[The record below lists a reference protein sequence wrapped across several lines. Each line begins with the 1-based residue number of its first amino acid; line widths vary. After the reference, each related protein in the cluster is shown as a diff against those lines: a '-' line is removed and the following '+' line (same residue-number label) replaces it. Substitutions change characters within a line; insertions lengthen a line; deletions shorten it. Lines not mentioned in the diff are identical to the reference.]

1 MRIFT
6 ENVEFIS
13 TSGDKNILQIE
24 KYEEVFFDVY
34 EISIHGKKFVSE
46 KIGEYDKNPIVK
58 IPVEIDGI
66 KKDYPFILHEGK
78 FQIVF
83 NEKNEL
89 IQEYAE
95 EEIPIITEEVEE
107 VEEYSKESF
116 EKELIDIQEKKH
128 KILEYIENVKKT
140 AKQQTDEYNKNQLKI
155 LEQQKEQNKKELQ
168 SLLESSKE
176 SWFQEFVDT
185 SNKIKKELFDRL
197 NINNSEIY
205 ESIDLKLEV
214 ISDDFKKLINE
225 DFSNTE
231 KIFENKIK
239 ELITEIYN
247 NQVIKVIN
255 DGIDKISEQSEIS
268 FENIK
273 NDFNAVLSEKANDTD
288 LKNVENKLEN
298 EILSIQKESI
308 ELHDLIS
315 KTASSNQKSINF
327 IENKIDETQI
337 ELKESIVKIIDEKI
351 EENEDNIT
359 TYYNE
364 KLDIVENKLID
375 LSDENR
381 QYFIGLI
388 NESRDNLLKEIKSIK
403 ENKAI
408 EYIVENKKTGE
419 KKEIDINSIK
429 SDLQKEIS
437 NKISNEIIA
446 LRKYTAYHSGGGG
459 TVAQQFADGGTMNGS
474 LNINGQILSGGVDI
488 ATLFSGGGS
497 ADRLVNGSYQV
508 LLSGNGDLIFP
519 GGGYIGSQYGS
530 SGWIVTPPAAVGGI
544 ASADGQQ
551 YIQINDGQGIFIGTS
566 YPLSTYEWTFGRDGG
581 LIFPDGTTQTT
592 AFTNNLSA
600 YATLNYLNSNFLNL
614 SGGFVT
620 GDTIFNSNVTVFGNL
635 TAMGTTTFA
644 NTVFSVTSALSVVHI
659 GAGPA
664 MWVGNYGN
672 GDIASFYDIDQDIEV
687 LHVGGINS
695 TFPNVGVKTSSPNKT
710 FTVVGEISSTS
721 DITTSGKIYIQGDGN
736 SDQWNFGYVGY
747 NALTALSSNWQN
759 VYTNV
764 QANSGNY
771 ILNGGNTTFDSLS
784 IGTVTS
790 QNLIFET
797 DSINRM
803 VILSSGNVGINTIIP
818 NERLTV
824 SGNLSASGTAF
835 AGGAKLASENFAVA
849 MAIALG

>member
-6 ENVEFIS
+6 KNVNFIP
-13 TSGDKNILQIE
+13 TTEDKNILQIE

-34 EISIHGKKFVSE
+34 EIIINSEKFISE

-58 IPVEIDGI
+58 IPVEINGI
-66 KKDYPFILHEGK
+66 KKDYPFILIEGK
-78 FQIVF
+78 FQIIF
-83 NEKNEL
+83 NSKNEF
-89 IQEYAE
+89 IKESINE
-95 EEIPIITEEVEE
+95 NVKTEEFFIN
-107 VEEYSKESF
+107 SF
-116 EKELIDIQEKKH
+116 EKEFVDIQEKKNN
-128 KILEYIENVKKT
+128 ILEYIENVKKT
-140 AKQQTDEYNKNQLKI
+140 AKRQTDEYNKNQLKI

-168 SLLESSKE
+168 SLLESFKE

-273 NDFNAVLSEKANDTD
+273 SNFDTALSEKANDSD
-288 LKNVENKLEN
+288 L
-298 EILSIQKESI
+298 I
-308 ELHDLIS
+308 ELHDLI
-315 KTASSNQKSINF
+315 N
-327 IENKIDETQI
+327 
-337 ELKESIVKIIDEKI
+337 EKI
-351 EENEDNIT
+351 EENKVNIT

-403 ENKAI
+403 ENTAI

-437 NKISNEIIA
+437 NKISNEIIS

-488 ATLFSGGGS
+488 ATIFSGGGGDININTLVRSNS
-497 ADRLVNGSYQV
+497 AD
-508 LLSGNGDLIFP
+508 
-519 GGGYIGSQYGS
+519 
-530 SGWIVTPPAAVGGI
+530 W
-544 ASADGQQ
+544 
-551 YIQINDGQGIFIGTS
+551 NDGYLG
-566 YPLSTYEWTFGRDGG
+566 
-581 LIFPDGTTQTT
+581 
-592 AFTNNLSA
+592 
-600 YATLNYLNSNFLNL
+600 YATLL
-614 SGGFVT
+614 S
-620 GDTIFNSNVTVFGNL
+620 
-635 TAMGTTTFA
+635 
-644 NTVFSVTSALSVVHI
+644 
-659 GAGPA
+659 
-664 MWVGNYGN
+664 
-672 GDIASFYDIDQDIEV
+672 
-687 LHVGGINS
+687 
-695 TFPNVGVKTSSPNKT
+695 
-710 FTVVGEISSTS
+710 
-721 DITTSGKIYIQGDGN
+721 
-736 SDQWNFGYVGY
+736 
-747 NALTALSSNWQN
+747 LSSNWQN
-759 VYTNV
+759 TYTTVQTNSANWATDGYTSLNNLSSNWQNAYTNV
-764 QANSGNY
+764 QSNSSNWQNAYTNVQSNSSNWQNTFTTVQSNSSNWRDLYTTVQTNSANWTADGYITNIKNISGFTYTLSTSDIGSY
-771 ILNGGNTTFDSLS
+771 IRKGHTSPHNIIIPTSTQAPFTIGSILTIRNTSTSILTISCSPVVTLNFITDLNSNILDRN
-784 IGTVTS
+784 VTA
-790 QNLIFET
+790 Q
-797 DSINRM
+797 
-803 VILSSGNVGINTIIP
+803 VVCVGINEWDI
-818 NERLTV
+818 V
-824 SGNLSASGTAF
+824 
-835 AGGAKLASENFAVA
+835 
-849 MAIALG
+849 

>member
-6 ENVEFIS
+6 ENVNFIS

-24 KYEEVFFDVY
+24 NYEEVFFDVY
-34 EISIHGKKFVSE
+34 EISINGKKFISE
-46 KIGEYDKNPIVK
+46 KIGEYEKKPIVK

-66 KKDYPFILHEGK
+66 KKEYPFILNEGK

-83 NEKNEL
+83 NEQNEL
-89 IQEYAE
+89 IQESVE
-95 EEIPIITEEVEE
+95 ENIPAITEEFDE

-116 EKELIDIQEKKH
+116 EKELIDIQEKKN

-155 LEQQKEQNKKELQ
+155 LEQQKEENKKELK
-168 SLLESSKE
+168 SLLESSKQ
-176 SWFQEFVDT
+176 SWFEEFVDV
-185 SNKIKKELFDRL
+185 SDKIKKELFDRL

-205 ESIDLKLEV
+205 ESIDLKLEI
-214 ISDDFKKLINE
+214 ISDDFKKLIEE

-255 DGIDKISEQSEIS
+255 DGIDKISQQSEVS

-273 NDFNAVLSEKANDTD
+273 NDFDLALSEKATSVD
-288 LKNVENKLEN
+288 LKNVEDKLET
-298 EILSIQKESI
+298 EILSVQKESI

-315 KTASSNQKSINF
+315 KSVSSNKKSITY
-327 IENKIDETQI
+327 IENKIDETQK
-337 ELKESIVKIIDEKI
+337 ELKENIIKIIDEKI

-364 KLDIVENKLID
+364 KLDVVENKLID

-437 NKISNEIIA
+437 NKISNEIIS
-446 LRKYTAYHSGGGG
+446 LRKYTAYHGGGGG

-508 LLSGNGDLIFP
+508 LLSGNGDLTFP

-530 SGWIVTPPAAVGGI
+530 SGWLVTPPNGTGGI

-551 YIQINDGQGIFIGTS
+551 YIQINDGQGIFIGTN
-566 YPLSTYEWTFGRDGG
+566 YPFTHEWTFGTDGG
-581 LIFPDGTTQTT
+581 LIFPDGSTQTT
-592 AFTNNLSA
+592 AFVNNLYE

-614 SGGFVT
+614 SGGTIT
-620 GDTIFNSNVTVFGNL
+620 GDTRFNSNVTIFGNL
-635 TAMGTTTFA
+635 TATGTTTFA

-659 GAGPA
+659 GEGPA
-664 MWVGNYGN
+664 VWVGNSGL
-672 GDIASFYDIDQDIEV
+672 GDIASFNDIDTGLEV
-687 LHVGGINS
+687 LHIGGSNGS
-695 TFPNVGVKTSSPNKT
+695 FPNVGVKTSTPNKT
-710 FTVVGEISSTS
+710 LTVSGEISATS
-721 DITTSGKIYIQGDGN
+721 DITTSGNIYGSNIYSN
-736 SDQWNFGYVGY
+736 NFKV
-747 NALTALSSNWQN
+747 AT
-759 VYTNV
+759 
-764 QANSGNY
+764 
-771 ILNGGNTTFDSLS
+771 
-784 IGTVTS
+784 
-790 QNLIFET
+790 
-797 DSINRM
+797 
-803 VILSSGNVGINTIIP
+803 
-818 NERLTV
+818 
-824 SGNLSASGTAF
+824 
-835 AGGAKLASENFAVA
+835 ENFAVA

>member
-6 ENVEFIS
+6 ENVNFIS

-24 KYEEVFFDVY
+24 NYEEVFFDVY
-34 EISIHGKKFVSE
+34 EISINGKKFISE
-46 KIGEYDKNPIVK
+46 KIGEYEKKPIVK

-66 KKDYPFILHEGK
+66 KKEYPFILNEGK

-83 NEKNEL
+83 NEQNEL
-89 IQEYAE
+89 IQESVE
-95 EEIPIITEEVEE
+95 ENIPAITEEFDE

-116 EKELIDIQEKKH
+116 EKELIDIQEKKN

-155 LEQQKEQNKKELQ
+155 LEQQKEENKKQLK
-168 SLLESSKE
+168 SLLESSKQ
-176 SWFQEFVDT
+176 SWFEEFVDV
-185 SNKIKKELFDRL
+185 SDKIKKELFDRL

-205 ESIDLKLEV
+205 ESIDLKLEI
-214 ISDDFKKLINE
+214 ISDDFKKLIEE

-255 DGIDKISEQSEIS
+255 DGIDKISQQSEVS

-273 NDFNAVLSEKANDTD
+273 NDFDSALSEKATSVD
-288 LKNVENKLEN
+288 LKNVEDKLET
-298 EILSIQKESI
+298 EILSVQKESI

-315 KTASSNQKSINF
+315 KSVSSNKKSITY
-327 IENKIDETQI
+327 IENKIDETQK
-337 ELKESIVKIIDEKI
+337 ELKENIIKIIDEKI

-364 KLDIVENKLID
+364 KLDVVENKLID

-403 ENKAI
+403 ENKAV

-446 LRKYTAYHSGGGG
+446 LRKYTAYHGGGGG

-508 LLSGNGDLIFP
+508 LLSNNGDLTFP
-519 GGGYIGSQYGS
+519 GGGYIGSQYDS
-530 SGWIVTPPAAVGGI
+530 SGWLVTPPNGTGGI
-544 ASADGQQ
+544 ASTDGQQ
-551 YIQINDGQGIFIGTS
+551 YIQINDGQGIFIGTN
-566 YPLSTYEWTFGRDGG
+566 YPFTHEWTFGTDGG
-581 LIFPDGTTQTT
+581 LIFPDGSTQTT
-592 AFTNNLSA
+592 AFVNNLYE

-614 SGGFVT
+614 SGGTIT
-620 GDTIFNSNVTVFGNL
+620 GDTRFNSNVTIFGNL
-635 TAMGTTTFA
+635 TATGTTTFN

-659 GAGPA
+659 GEGPA
-664 MWVGNYGN
+664 VWIGNSGL
-672 GDIASFYDIDQDIEV
+672 GDIASFNDIDTGLEV
-687 LHVGGINS
+687 LHIGGSNGS
-695 TFPNVGVKTSSPNKT
+695 FPNVGVKTSTPNKT
-710 FTVVGEISSTS
+710 LTVSGEISATS
-721 DITTSGKIYIQGDGN
+721 DITTSGNIYGN
-736 SDQWNFGYVGY
+736 NIYSNNFKV
-747 NALTALSSNWQN
+747 AT
-759 VYTNV
+759 
-764 QANSGNY
+764 
-771 ILNGGNTTFDSLS
+771 
-784 IGTVTS
+784 
-790 QNLIFET
+790 
-797 DSINRM
+797 
-803 VILSSGNVGINTIIP
+803 
-818 NERLTV
+818 
-824 SGNLSASGTAF
+824 
-835 AGGAKLASENFAVA
+835 ENFAVA